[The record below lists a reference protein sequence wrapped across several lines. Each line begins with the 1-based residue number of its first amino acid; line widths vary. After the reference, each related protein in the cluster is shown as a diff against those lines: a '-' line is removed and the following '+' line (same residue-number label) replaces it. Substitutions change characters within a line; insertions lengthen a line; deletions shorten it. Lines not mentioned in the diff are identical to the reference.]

1 MYKKISRDLKFD
13 TSSVAM
19 MGTLIAIEIV
29 LSRFASISAWNIKAG
44 FSFVPIAIAAMILG
58 PVKGGIVGAVAD
70 FIGAVLF
77 PIGAYFPGF
86 TLTAFLTGAIY
97 GIFFRE
103 KQSLARIAGAVVIN
117 ELILSLFLN
126 TLWISVLYG
135 ASYWPLFFTRIL
147 QCAFLIPLQLCTI
160 YLISKS
166 SIGKITMQ
174 MYR

>member
-13 TSSVAM
+13 TSSIAM

-29 LSRFASISAWNIKAG
+29 LSRFASISAWNIKIG
-44 FSFVPIAIAAMILG
+44 FSFVPMAIAAMILG

-70 FIGAVLF
+70 FLGAVLF

-86 TLTAFLTGAIY
+86 TFTAFLTGAIY
-97 GIFFRE
+97 GIFLHE
-103 KQSLARIAGAVVIN
+103 KQSFVRIATAVGIN
-117 ELILSLFLN
+117 QLILSLFLN

-135 ASYWPLFFTRIL
+135 ASYGPLFLTRIL
-147 QCAFLIPLQLCTI
+147 QCAFLIPVQLSTI

-166 SIGKITMQ
+166 AIGKLTVQ